1 MIQKKEK
8 SIICEESGR
17 VDKVLSAFIPRSVF
31 SLEGTS
37 ITVNGKPVK
46 KSFQVRPNDEVTVTY
61 TQETFE
67 GLEAEDIPLDVI
79 YEDESILVI
88 DKKAGMVVHPG
99 AGNWSGTLVNA
110 LIHRYGQDFSTSQEE
125 DDEDETSALRP
136 GIVHRLDKD
145 TSGVMIVAKTA
156 QAHSSLVSQFQ
167 SHSNEKVYIAVVKRP
182 FIKKR
187 GTVDA
192 NIVRDAQDRKKF
204 TVSSDPRK
212 GKSAVTHYTVL
223 RQNAEYAFIRVRIET
238 GRTHQIRVHMKSI
251 GHPVLGDP
259 IYSRPEG
266 RFESSGLCLHAL
278 KLSIDHPLT
287 GERMTFYARM
297 PERIRKVVKDL
308 VRTS

>member
-8 SIICEESGR
+8 SIICEEAGR

-61 TQETFE
+61 TQETVE

-204 TVSSDPRK
+204 TVTSDPRK
-212 GKSAVTHYTVL
+212 GKSALTHYTVL

-308 VRTS
+308 IRTS

>member
-8 SIICEESGR
+8 SIICEEAGR

-31 SLEGTS
+31 SLAGTS

-287 GERMTFYARM
+287 GERMTFYAGM
-297 PERIRKVVKDL
+297 PERIRNVVKDL
-308 VRTS
+308 IMTS

>member
-8 SIICEESGR
+8 SIICEEAGR
-17 VDKVLSAFIPRSVF
+17 VDKVLSSFIPRSVF

-110 LIHRYGQDFSTSQEE
+110 LIHRYGQDFSTSGEE

-182 FIKKR
+182 FMKKR

-204 TVSSDPRK
+204 TVTSDPRK
-212 GKSAVTHYTVL
+212 GKSALTHYTVL

-297 PERIRKVVKDL
+297 PERIRKVVKGL
-308 VRTS
+308 IMTS

>member
-8 SIICEESGR
+8 SIICEGSGR
-17 VDKVLSAFIPRSVF
+17 VDKVLSSFIPRSVF

-46 KSFQVRPNDEVTVTY
+46 KSFQVRPDDEVTVTY

-110 LIHRYGQDFSTSQEE
+110 LIHRYGQDFSTSGEE

-182 FIKKR
+182 FMKKR

-204 TVSSDPRK
+204 TVTSDPRK

-297 PERIRKVVKDL
+297 PERIRNVVKDL
-308 VRTS
+308 IRTS

>member
-8 SIICEESGR
+8 SIICEGSGR
-17 VDKVLSAFIPRSVF
+17 VDKVLSSFIPRSVF

-204 TVSSDPRK
+204 TVTSDSRK

-308 VRTS
+308 IRTS

>member
-192 NIVRDAQDRKKF
+192 NIVRAAQDRKKF

-297 PERIRKVVKDL
+297 PERIRNVVKDL
-308 VRTS
+308 IMTS

>member
-8 SIICEESGR
+8 SIICEEAGR

-46 KSFQVRPNDEVTVTY
+46 KSFQVRPKDEVTVTY

-182 FIKKR
+182 FLKKR
-187 GTVDA
+187 GTIDA

-212 GKSAVTHYTVL
+212 GKSAVTHYTLL

-278 KLSIDHPLT
+278 KLTIDHPLT

-297 PERIRKVVKDL
+297 PERIRNVVKDL
-308 VRTS
+308 IMTS

>member
-204 TVSSDPRK
+204 TVTSDPRK

-297 PERIRKVVKDL
+297 PERIRNVVKDL
-308 VRTS
+308 IMTS

>member
-8 SIICEESGR
+8 SIICEEAGR

-156 QAHSSLVSQFQ
+156 QAHSSLVFQFQ
-167 SHSNEKVYIAVVKRP
+167 CHSNEKVYIAVVKRP

-204 TVSSDPRK
+204 TVTSDPRK

-266 RFESSGLCLHAL
+266 RFETSGLCLHAL

-297 PERIRKVVKDL
+297 PERIRRVVKDL
-308 VRTS
+308 IRTS

>member
-182 FIKKR
+182 FLKKR
-187 GTVDA
+187 GTIDA